1 MAFDR
6 AETARV
12 LSTLPFWHRLAF
24 AASCC
29 ERMLPNYVAF
39 HRMERWGDPAPLEQG
54 LDYLWRCTLTHDPN
68 PLVVHRLIAACEAV
82 VPDTEDF
89 ESVFCSLALD
99 AANSVILGLE
109 ACGGD
114 DVARAVEIAES
125 SVNGIIRYLERVN
138 DPVAVPHLVMD
149 QSTYTYVL
157 ASPLLR
163 AELDKQRRDLA
174 ALAACQRLDAHV
186 IDQMRAESRETGI
199 QPIRRG
205 LVSLG
210 R

>member
-1 MAFDR
+1 MTFDR

-12 LSTLPFWHRLAF
+12 LSTLPFRHRLAF

-39 HRMERWGDPAPLEQG
+39 HRMERWGDPAPLERG
-54 LDYLWRCTLTHDPN
+54 LDYLWRCTLTYDPD
-68 PLVVHRLIAACEAV
+68 PLVVHRLIAACEPV
-82 VPDTEDF
+82 VPDTEAF

-99 AANSVILGLE
+99 AANSVLLGLE
-109 ACGGD
+109 ACVGD
-114 DVARAVEIAES
+114 DVERIAEIAEL
-125 SVNGIIRYLERVN
+125 SVDGIVGYLQLVN
-138 DPVAVPHLVMD
+138 DPIAVPHLVRD

-174 ALAACQRLDAHV
+174 ALAVCQRLDAHI

>member
-1 MAFDR
+1 MTFDR
-6 AETARV
+6 PETARV

-54 LDYLWRCTLTHDPN
+54 LDYLWRCTLTHDAN
-68 PLVVHRLIAACEAV
+68 PLVVHRLIAACEPV

-99 AANSVILGLE
+99 AANSVLLGLE
-109 ACGGD
+109 ACVGD
-114 DVARAVEIAES
+114 DVERLAEIAELC
-125 SVNGIIRYLERVN
+125 VDGIIRYLERVN
-138 DPVAVPHLVMD
+138 DPIAVPHLVLD

-174 ALAACQRLDAHV
+174 ALAVCQRLDAHI